1 MLYSPVNKS
10 LISALDGSVFL
21 FCSIL
26 LLLFLPTVFFSS
38 SKRSIETKGIR
49 MLDSM
54 YSKMKK
60 EIYSTQRINLS
71 SQLRLRGIEENIQQ
85 TT

>member
-10 LISALDGSVFL
+10 LISALDGSVFFVL
-21 FCSIL
+21 FHSFTIVLKNC
-26 LLLFLPTVFFSS
+26 FFSS

-71 SQLRLRGIEENIQQ
+71 SQLRLRGIEENIQ
-85 TT
+85 